1 MTNLCRFDT
10 LSHTVNYQH
19 SRLNTIL
26 FHYFNENKKIKQQ
39 KNIKYQ
45 GSNDHRADQ
54 KTEQND
60 GSTLRIPR
68 ANLELKHMFVLC
80 P

>member
-1 MTNLCRFDT
+1 M
-10 LSHTVNYQH
+10 
-19 SRLNTIL
+19 

>member
-1 MTNLCRFDT
+1 M
-10 LSHTVNYQH
+10 
-19 SRLNTIL
+19 

-39 KNIKYQ
+39 NIKYQ

-68 ANLELKHMFVLC
+68 ANLELKHMFIFC